1 MPVRR
6 PIPCALSI
14 AGSDSGGGAG
24 IQADLKAFAASGVH
38 GTTAITVVTAQNTVG
53 VSAIH
58 PIPAETIIAQ
68 VRAVSEDIRI
78 DAVKIGMLATAATIH
93 AVLRALDEIP
103 TGTPIVL
110 DPVMVSESGAE
121 LLEPGAIQALIE
133 LLIPR
138 VAVLTPNLPEA
149 RVLLARSEAARGAV
163 GLADVDALQRADA
176 ETLARGIH
184 GLGPGA
190 VVLTGGHRDRAI
202 DVFFDGARLVELPGE
217 RFADG
222 AAHGSGCTH
231 SSVLAA
237 RLAWGD
243 DPLEAARCAKS
254 MASEAVR
261 NGIRELG
268 AGAGPVDVIGLGDE
282 RRRRGPGPRPALA

>member
-1 MPVRR
+1 
-6 PIPCALSI
+6 
-14 AGSDSGGGAG
+14 
-24 IQADLKAFAASGVH
+24 
-38 GTTAITVVTAQNTVG
+38 
-53 VSAIH
+53 
-58 PIPAETIIAQ
+58 
-68 VRAVSEDIRI
+68 
-78 DAVKIGMLATAATIH
+78 
-93 AVLRALDEIP
+93 
-103 TGTPIVL
+103 
-110 DPVMVSESGAE
+110 MVSESGAE

>member
-1 MPVRR
+1 MPARR

>member
-1 MPVRR
+1 MPAGRR
-6 PIPCALSI
+6 IPCALSI

-24 IQADLKAFAASGVH
+24 IQADLKAFAACGVH
-38 GTTAITVVTAQNTVG
+38 GTTAITAVTAQNTVG

-58 PIPAETIIAQ
+58 PIPAEMIIAQ
-68 VRAVSEDIRI
+68 VRAVSEDIGI
-78 DAVKIGMLATAATIH
+78 DAVKIGMLGTADTIG
-93 AVLRALDEIP
+93 AVQRALDGLP
-103 TGTPIVL
+103 AGTPIVL

-121 LLEPGAIQALIE
+121 LLEPGAIEALIE

-138 VAVLTPNLPEA
+138 VTVLTPNVPEA
-149 RVLLARSEAARGAV
+149 RALLAHSETARRAA
-163 GLADVDALQRADA
+163 GLADVDAVRGADA

-184 GLGPGA
+184 ALGPGA
-190 VVLTGGHRDRAI
+190 VVVTGGHRDRAT

-217 RFADG
+217 RFPDG

-243 DPLEAARCAKS
+243 QPLEAARRAKS

-268 AGAGPVDVIGLGDE
+268 AGAGPVDVLGLGPE
-282 RRRRGPGPRPALA
+282 FRAAGRTGPA